1 MLEVSRVP
9 SLRLNQFLYNLV
21 CSTELLTKA
30 TKAMSDGHHKE
41 FTSFVKEVAGLV
53 RAGKV
58 ALFAYRKD
66 GHLVGCTGYTIDS
79 TPLYTRPVL
88 AEAFTMSTTSAFDT
102 CTLGRK
108 LEAALAE
115 LLAENG
121 VAEVSWLIGSTT
133 LKYQSQIAYA
143 KRLGF
148 EEHGTA
154 FIKTLKASHEL
165 K

>member
-9 SLRLNQFLYNLV
+9 SRHLTRFLY
-21 CSTELLTKA
+21 ELGHASALLAKA
-30 TKAMSDGHHKE
+30 SYAMSDEHHKE
-41 FTSFVKEVAGLV
+41 FFTFVQEVADLV

-66 GHLVGCTGYTIDS
+66 GQLVGCTGYTIDS
-79 TPLYTRPVL
+79 TPLYTRSVL
-88 AEAFTMSTTSAFDT
+88 AEAFTMSTTSAFET

-108 LEAALAE
+108 LEVALAG

-133 LKYQSQIAYA
+133 LKYQSQLAYA